1 MTQTVA
7 PDDEQ
12 VSIPLR
18 TVVNAGQLAV
28 GVVRES
34 LRPGALEL
42 PVRWAHVCELLDPAP
57 YLLGDELLL
66 TSGVNLPSVPAEVDR
81 YVLRLRAAGI
91 TALGFGVTPPMHEEL
106 PESLRAA
113 CARHGLPLLVVPE
126 RVPFL
131 AVSRAVSV
139 ALEEAGRREQRRI
152 VEAREALTSAAA
164 DGLDEVIAV
173 LGRRL
178 AGWACLVDG
187 SAGGAVVDTA
197 VVGTAVVGTAGV
209 GTAGVG
215 TAVVDGA
222 AEGGQSEGGDT
233 GGAVLAGYR
242 VPRPLPAEATEL
254 LVRTGAGSGLR
265 SASTQLADGTY
276 LLAQPVYPRAA
287 SSPLV
292 IAGRRDRFGLA
303 ERAILGVGAA
313 LLGLVGGA
321 GSDAARLGGAATGLL
336 LGGADPGQ
344 VAAGLLGPGEYRVLA
359 GVAYRRGP
367 GRAAAG
373 YHWLRARLDTPLVEV
388 TDGPRFTAVARGTVG
403 LAQLDGLRADGWLV
417 VAGSPVPAAR
427 LAEAVSE
434 VDSLLQRAVALQR
447 PVLARSA
454 GLAAMVGPAA
464 GADFAARL
472 LAPLRELERD
482 RPGEPLVE
490 TLRTWLANHGGW
502 DRTAAALGVHRNSV
516 RHRIARVERRLGV
529 DLADPETRMELWFAL
544 RWSR

>member
-1 MTQTVA
+1 MTQTGASV
-7 PDDEQ
+7 DEQ

-18 TVVNAGQLAV
+18 TVVNTGQLAV
-28 GVVRES
+28 DVVRET

-66 TSGVNLPSVPAEVDR
+66 TSGVNLPTAPAEVDR
-81 YVLRLRAAGI
+81 YVRRLRAAGI

-106 PESLRAA
+106 PASLRTA

-139 ALEEAGRREQRRI
+139 ALGEASRREQRRI
-152 VEAREALTSAAA
+152 AEAREALTSAAA
-164 DGLDEVIAV
+164 DGLGEVIAV

-178 AGWACLVDG
+178 AGWVCLVDSAAEEG
-187 SAGGAVVDTA
+187 EGGDAGGA
-197 VVGTAVVGTAGV
+197 
-209 GTAGVG
+209 
-215 TAVVDGA
+215 
-222 AEGGQSEGGDT
+222 
-233 GGAVLAGYR
+233 AVLAGYR
-242 VPRPLPAEATEL
+242 VPRPLPAEAAEL
-254 LVRTGAGSGLR
+254 LARTGSGSGIR
-265 SASTQLADGTY
+265 SASTQLADGTF

-287 SSPLV
+287 ASPLV
-292 IAGRRDRFGLA
+292 LAGRRDRFGLA

-313 LLGLVGGA
+313 LLGLAGGA

-344 VAAGLLGPGEYRVLA
+344 VAAALLGPGEYRVLA

-367 GRAAAG
+367 GRAASG

-388 TDGPRFTAVARGTVG
+388 SDGPRFTAIARAAVG
-403 LAQLDGLRADGWLV
+403 LALLDGLRADGWLV
-417 VAGSPVPAAR
+417 VAGSGVPAAR

-434 VDSLLQRAVALQR
+434 VDSLRERAVALQR
-447 PVLARSA
+447 PVLAREA
-454 GLAAMVGPAA
+454 GLAAMVGPTA

-482 RPGEPLVE
+482 RPGEPLVD
-490 TLRTWLANHGGW
+490 TLRAWLANHGGW

-529 DLADPETRMELWFAL
+529 DLSDPETRMELWFAL
-544 RWSR
+544 RWAR

>member
-1 MTQTVA
+1 MTQTA
-7 PDDEQ
+7 AAGDEQ
-12 VSIPLR
+12 VSVPLR

-28 GVVRES
+28 GVVRET

-66 TSGVNLPSVPAEVDR
+66 TSGVNLPGEPAEVDR
-81 YVLRLRAAGI
+81 YVRRLRAAGI

-164 DGLDEVIAV
+164 DGLDEVIGV

-187 SAGGAVVDTA
+187 TAVGSAAVGGAAVVDAT
-197 VVGTAVVGTAGV
+197 VVGTAEVG
-209 GTAGVG
+209 
-215 TAVVDGA
+215 
-222 AEGGQSEGGDT
+222 ESEGGDT
-233 GGAVLAGYR
+233 GGAAVLAGYR

-254 LVRTGAGSGLR
+254 LARAGAGSGLR

-287 SSPLV
+287 ASPLV

-313 LLGLVGGA
+313 LLGLAGGA
-321 GSDAARLGGAATGLL
+321 GSDAARLGGAATALL
-336 LGGADPGQ
+336 LDGLGGQRPAQ
-344 VAAGLLGPGEYRVLA
+344 VAAALLGPGEYRVLA

-388 TDGPRFTAVARGTVG
+388 TEGPRFTAIARGTVG

-417 VAGSPVPAAR
+417 VAGSAVPAAR

-472 LAPLRELERD
+472 LAPLRELELD
-482 RPGEPLVE
+482 RPGEPLVD

-516 RHRIARVERRLGV
+516 RHRIARVERHLGV

>member
-1 MTQTVA
+1 MTQTAA
-7 PDDEQ
+7 PGDEQ
-12 VSIPLR
+12 VSVPLR

-28 GVVRES
+28 DVVRET

-66 TSGVNLPSVPAEVDR
+66 TSGVNLPGAPAEVDR
-81 YVLRLRAAGI
+81 YVLRLCAAGI

-178 AGWACLVDG
+178 TGWACLVDR
-187 SAGGAVVDTA
+187 
-197 VVGTAVVGTAGV
+197 
-209 GTAGVG
+209 
-215 TAVVDGA
+215 A
-222 AEGGQSEGGDT
+222 AEEGESEGGDT
-233 GGAVLAGYR
+233 GGATVLAGYR

-254 LVRTGAGSGLR
+254 LARTGAGSGLR

-276 LLAQPVYPRAA
+276 LLAQPVYPRAVA
-287 SSPLV
+287 SPLV

-313 LLGLVGGA
+313 LLGLAGGA

-344 VAAGLLGPGEYRVLA
+344 VATGLLGPGEYRVLA

-388 TDGPRFTAVARGTVG
+388 TDGPRFTAIARGTVG

-417 VAGSPVPAAR
+417 VAGSAVPAAR

-482 RPGEPLVE
+482 RPGEPLVD

-516 RHRIARVERRLGV
+516 RHRIARVERHLGV

>member
-1 MTQTVA
+1 MTQTGASV
-7 PDDEQ
+7 DEQ

-18 TVVNAGQLAV
+18 TVVNTGQLAV
-28 GVVRES
+28 DVVRES

-66 TSGVNLPSVPAEVDR
+66 TSGVNLPTTPAEVDR
-81 YVLRLRAAGI
+81 YVRRLRNAGI

-106 PESLRAA
+106 PERLRAA

-139 ALEEAGRREQRRI
+139 ALEEASRREQRRI
-152 VEAREALTSAAA
+152 VEAREALTGAAA
-164 DGLDEVIAV
+164 DGLDEVITV

-178 AGWACLVDG
+178 AGWVCLVDG
-187 SAGGAVVDTA
+187 AAGP
-197 VVGTAVVGTAGV
+197 GTAGAGAAV
-209 GTAGVG
+209 GDAERAGDGERAGAAGVG
-215 TAVVDGA
+215 A
-222 AEGGQSEGGDT
+222 AGVFGGGPS
-233 GGAVLAGYR
+233 VLAGYR
-242 VPRPLPAEATEL
+242 VPRPLPVEATEL
-254 LVRTGAGSGLR
+254 LARSGSGSGIR
-265 SASTQLADGTY
+265 SASTQLADGTF

-287 SSPLV
+287 ASHLV
-292 IAGRRDRFGLA
+292 LAGRRDRFGMA

-313 LLGLVGGA
+313 LLGLAGGA

-336 LGGADPGQ
+336 LGGVDPGQ
-344 VAAGLLGPGEYRVLA
+344 VARALLGPGEYRLLA

-388 TDGPRFTAVARGTVG
+388 ADGPRFTAIARAEVG
-403 LAQLDGLRADGWLV
+403 LPLLDGLRADGWLV
-417 VAGSPVPAAR
+417 VAGSAVPADR

-434 VDSLLQRAVALQR
+434 VDSLRERAVALQR
-447 PVLARSA
+447 PVLAREA
-454 GLAAMVGPAA
+454 GLAAMVGPTA

-482 RPGEPLVE
+482 RPGEPLVD
-490 TLRTWLANHGGW
+490 TLRAWLANHGGW

-516 RHRIARVERRLGV
+516 RHRISRVERRLGV